1 MHPFD
6 IISDSPN
13 LYILQKGSNKT
24 NFGGFLFLIYLAI
37 IIVILIYYIVDY
49 AKNDKFTIQ
58 SFSHFNFKTEE
69 EKEKR
74 NEDEL
79 FNPYVN
85 FKMELGVELFNEVS
99 ILENENLKLYDNK
112 NSKFINR
119 KEIINRRI
127 TDFDI
132 VVLYDCIEENCTDY
146 YEFLDNLTIFNNK
159 TVRDYYLAFEYDSF
173 SLEHQNKEKPIIKT
187 KVDEKALYRYYKLN
201 LNSTTEIRFHWKN
214 IIYTEKKGLWQ
225 TNSNDS
231 CGYIENYNINYYEQL
246 IKTEL
251 TERRGKKILLLCEIT
266 FSNDNVQYNEYFR
279 KEISLLDLAANI
291 LSLMAN
297 IFTGARIILRFYSNS
312 FNNFKIIEK
321 ILNKKPIEKY
331 KKKTSLEMNDFDND
345 KKEISLKDDFKEKFI
360 DNNKNETID
369 DEYYEEN
376 DKESVSDD
384 KRLHKLRFFDFF
396 LNNIYCC
403 FKKHK
408 RQNII
413 NMCNQIVYKYASID
427 SMIKNQILLEN
438 IIKDYKWNNPK
449 LNNVENNNL
458 LIQLKSYL

>member
-1 MHPFD
+1 
-6 IISDSPN
+6 
-13 LYILQKGSNKT
+13 
-24 NFGGFLFLIYLAI
+24 
-37 IIVILIYYIVDY
+37 
-49 AKNDKFTIQ
+49 
-58 SFSHFNFKTEE
+58 
-69 EKEKR
+69 
-74 NEDEL
+74 
-79 FNPYVN
+79 
-85 FKMELGVELFNEVS
+85 MELGVELLGNIDLLWNDNF
-99 ILENENLKLYDNK
+99 KLYDNN

-119 KEIINRRI
+119 REIFNRRI

-132 VVLYDCIEENCTDY
+132 FVLYDCMKENCTDY
-146 YEFLDNLTIFNNK
+146 YEYLDHLKIFNNNK
-159 TVRDYYLAFEYDSF
+159 TVRDYYLAFEYDGF

-187 KVDEKALYRYYKLN
+187 KVDEQSLYRYYKLN
-201 LNSTTEIRFHWKN
+201 LNSSTEIRFHWKN

-231 CGYIENYNINYYEQL
+231 CGYIENYNINYYEKL
-246 IKTEL
+246 FEGEL
-251 TERRGKKILLLCEIT
+251 TERRGKQLLMLCEIT
-266 FSNDNVQYNEYFR
+266 FSNDNVQYTEYFR

-312 FNNFKIIEK
+312 FNNFKIMEK
-321 ILNKKPIEKY
+321 ILNKKPIKKY
-331 KKKTSLEMNDFDND
+331 KIKASSEMNDIDND

-360 DNNKNETID
+360 DNNKNENETNE

-376 DKESVSDD
+376 DNESDSDD

-396 LNNIYCC
+396 LNNVYCC
-403 FKKHK
+403 FKKQK
-408 RQNII
+408 KQNII

-438 IIKDYKWNNPK
+438 IIKDYKWNNPE

-458 LIQLKSYL
+458 FIQLKSYL